1 MTQVTPSGSW
11 RLISGHFYVSTIFTI
26 IFLLQI
32 RNIGCGYILFF
43 YVMTIFILI
52 LKLKKR
58 YQSKNLLGVEG
69 LVDEAVGGLVEF
81 SGNRVKSNLD
91 ILGA

>member
-1 MTQVTPSGSW
+1 MTQETASGSW
-11 RLISGHFYVSTIFTI
+11 CLISGQFYVSTIFTI
-26 IFLLQI
+26 IYLLQI
-32 RNIGCGYILFF
+32 RNIICGYILFF

>member
-26 IFLLQI
+26 IYLLQI
-32 RNIGCGYILFF
+32 RNIICGYILFF